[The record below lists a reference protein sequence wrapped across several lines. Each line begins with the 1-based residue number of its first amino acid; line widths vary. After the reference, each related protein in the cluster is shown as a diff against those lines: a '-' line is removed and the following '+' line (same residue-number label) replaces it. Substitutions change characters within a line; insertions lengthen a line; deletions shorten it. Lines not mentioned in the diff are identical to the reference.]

1 MKITTWLKYEE
12 SYTPP
17 RCRKARYIK
26 REEFVDITL
35 REVAPEK
42 LTLTYEDRSYQGK
55 GRIYRYGGKLWAK
68 SIVPRNFKADDL
80 ERMNVKSA
88 LDWLVYRN
96 RNYSTYFGS
105 QTYLYGEHAGREA
118 VLARAKSDAAKYIL
132 VGGELY
138 ERTVKP
144 EYFILTF
151 GCGHGDGTGL
161 FVKYPARRDC
171 GWRFPANKGAEAV
184 AFAKKIAI
192 KRGDVDSARLFS
204 AYIICY

>member
-17 RCRKARYIK
+17 RCRKARYIE

-42 LTLTYEDRSYQGK
+42 LTLAYEDRSYEGK
-55 GRIYRYGGKLWAK
+55 GKIYRYGGKLWAK
-68 SIVPRNFKADDL
+68 SIVPRFFKADDL
-80 ERMNVKSA
+80 ARMKVKSA
-88 LDWLVYRN
+88 LDWLVYHN

-105 QTYLYGEHAGREA
+105 RAYGEHEGREA

-138 ERTVKP
+138 ERTAKP

-151 GCGHGDGTGL
+151 GCGNGDGTGL
-161 FVKYPARRDC
+161 FVDYPARRDC

-192 KRGDVDSARLFS
+192 GRGDVDSARLFE

>member
-17 RCRKARYIK
+17 RCRKARYIE

-42 LTLTYEDRSYQGK
+42 LTLAYEDKSYQGK
-55 GRIYRYGGKLWAK
+55 GKIFRYGGKLWAK
-68 SIVPRNFKADDL
+68 SKMPNLPADEL
-80 ERMNVKSA
+80 KRCNVA
-88 LDWLVYRN
+88 TPLDWLVYHN
-96 RNYSTYFGS
+96 RNYSTYFS
-105 QTYLYGEHAGREA
+105 SRTYFYGEHAGREA

-132 VGGELY
+132 VGGELF
-138 ERTVKP
+138 ERTAKP

-151 GCGHGDGTGL
+151 GCGNGDGTGL

-192 KRGDVDSARLFS
+192 GRGDVDSARLFS